1 VRDVITNYRELAS
14 TPSRKLALDIY
25 LAGLRS
31 VMPREVIPRF
41 LRREGRQLFA
51 GETAYD
57 LSRGRLFVI
66 GGGKAAGAM
75 SRAVEGI
82 VGPSNIAAG
91 VVVDKTA
98 SVETGKSKVLP
109 GGHPVPTG
117 EGVAA
122 VREMLAVVGGL
133 SGEDVVICLFSGG
146 GSALMTCP
154 PRGVTLD
161 DLQQVN
167 RQLLLSG
174 AAIHEINIVR
184 KHLSAISGGRLAR
197 LLRPARVVVLV
208 ISDIPG
214 DAHDAVASGPAC
226 PDPSTYAMALEV
238 VSKYGLLETAPRGV
252 VDHLVRG
259 SRGEVPETPKPGDPV
274 FESVQRMVIA
284 TNAGALDAMR
294 DFAAARGCRT
304 RVMSPALTGDVRA
317 VADALASEIRKERAG
332 PEATCLLAGGE
343 PTVTVTGSGRGGR
356 CQELAARMIDH
367 VARRAAPGST
377 GPANRRGTDACAFL
391 AAGTDGSDYLPGVAG
406 GLIDGDTRR
415 RAEQRNVDVPRLL
428 ADNDSHAVH
437 AALGTLVL
445 SRPTGTNVCDL
456 FVHVLDGRRG

>member
-1 VRDVITNYRELAS
+1 MPAVITNYHELAS

-31 VMPREVIPRF
+31 VMPGEVIPRP

-51 GETAYD
+51 GESAYD
-57 LSRGRLFVI
+57 LSQGRLFVI

-75 SRAVEGI
+75 AQVVERI

-98 SVETGKSKVLP
+98 GARTGKIKILT

-122 VREMLAVVGGL
+122 VREMLDLVGGL

-154 PRGVTLD
+154 PQGVTLEN
-161 DLQQVN
+161 LQQVN
-167 RQLLLSG
+167 RRLLLSG

-214 DAHDAVASGPAC
+214 ADHDAVASGPAC
-226 PDPSTYAMALEV
+226 PDLSTYAMALDV
-238 VSKYGLLETAPRGV
+238 IRAYGLLETAPRGV

-259 SRGEVPETPKPGDPV
+259 GRGDLPETPKPGDPV

-284 TNAGALDAMR
+284 TNAAALDAMR
-294 DFAAARGCRT
+294 DFAVGRGCRA

-317 VADALASEIRKERAG
+317 VAGALASEIRKERAG
-332 PEATCLLAGGE
+332 PEAGCLLAGGE
-343 PTVTVTGSGRGGR
+343 PTVAVAGSGRGGR
-356 CQELAARMIDH
+356 CQELAARMIEH
-367 VARRAAPGST
+367 VSR
-377 GPANRRGTDACAFL
+377 TDVCAFL

-415 RAEQRNVDVPRLL
+415 LAEQRSVDLQGLL

-437 AALGTLVL
+437 AALDTLVL
-445 SRPTGTNVCDL
+445 TRPTGTNVCDL
-456 FVHVLDGRRG
+456 FVHVLDGRRPT